1 MIYNRY
7 YIYAL
12 ERIHYKYKT
21 KISKYCTIC
30 IRCNIE
36 SVDVCDRSQNISES
50 KQWRQTRTGIENLTE
65 FLHSCEKEAL
75 NNTKGL
81 VICFCD
87 DLYML
92 SLIFDKYKVI
102 YNKFRRTT
110 TEYVYIKYGQCLI
123 LQGSGTNEE
132 IMQMHEAK
140 INECE
145 RSGVLGL
152 TTAAEI
158 RNRIH
163 AAFLKSRWDNKKIAG
178 LYFEDVEV
186 YQYIMHRMYRGGLC
200 IARTGEY
207 IDVDMY
213 DMDSAHIRQM
223 LYQKF
228 PTSKFEAV
236 KCDSWEDAEQYK
248 SSGYAVIVDA
258 TFSRIKSKIDS
269 MGVESKATT
278 DGITLIDNTRHIIKS
293 DNMSVVLTDVDMDI
307 YDMCYEWGACT
318 INFCMIAKK
327 NPLPAYLRNT
337 VLELYLDKADKKE
350 KKVDYTQEKK
360 RVNMAY
366 GACST
371 KFDCKNIDDGSTV
384 KEAYERHRN
393 RSELSPLWSVWTA
406 AYTRREQIKLICC
419 CVNYSDLLAVYGDTD
434 SVYVH
439 GDDADIAAISDAVY
453 YTNRHIIMDNIHA
466 GLTQKLGTWEK
477 KRAQK
482 LKVIGAKQYS
492 YIDTDGNTVIKSAGI
507 AKEALEGVNYDEYCK
522 GLTVKG
528 ARRHIEEVNDK
539 YRYVLDDVTV
549 GEGVKLDEMNYFIN
563 RMLNKY

>member
-1 MIYNRY
+1 MILNRE

-12 ERIHYKYKT
+12 ERMHYKYKT
-21 KISKYCTIC
+21 KISKYCTAC
-30 IRCNIE
+30 VWCNVERVIGY
-36 SVDVCDRSQNISES
+36 DRKQRINVSQNWWQTQKGVES
-50 KQWRQTRTGIENLTE
+50 LTV
-65 FLHSCEKEAL
+65 FLGDFEKEAL

-92 SLIFDKYKVI
+92 SLIFDKYNVT
-102 YNKFRRTT
+102 YTKFRRTN
-110 TEYVYIKYGQCLI
+110 TEYVYVKYGQCLI
-123 LQGSGTNEE
+123 LQGSGTDEE
-132 IMQMHEAK
+132 IMQLHGSK
-140 INECE
+140 ISECE

-178 LYFEDVEV
+178 LYFDNVDV

-200 IARTGEY
+200 IARIGEY
-207 IDVDMY
+207 SGVDMY
-213 DMDSAHIRQM
+213 DIDSAHIRQM

-236 KCDSWEDAEQYK
+236 KCDSWEEAERYK
-248 SSGYAVIVDA
+248 TSGYAVIIDA
-258 TFSRIKSKIDS
+258 TFKRISSNIDG

-278 DGITLIDNTRHIIKS
+278 DGITLLDNTRHIIKS

-307 YDMCYEWGACT
+307 YNMCYTWERCT

-337 VLELYLDKADKKE
+337 VLELYIDKAEKKE
-350 KKVDYTQEKK
+350 KNLEYISEK
-360 RVNMAY
+360 RRANMAY

-371 KFDCKNIDDGSTV
+371 KFDCKNIDDNLTA
-384 KEAYERHRN
+384 KEAYDRHKS

-406 AYTRREQIKLICC
+406 AYTRRQQITLL
-419 CVNYSDLLAVYGDTD
+419 VNCDELAIYGDTD
-434 SVYVH
+434 SVYVQ
-439 GDDADIAAISDAVY
+439 DDEIGLINSIVYFINRDI
-453 YTNRHIIMDNIHA
+453 TNENIHA
-466 GLTQKLGTWEK
+466 GLPEHLGTWEK
-477 KRAQK
+477 KNAREIRI
-482 LKVIGAKQYS
+482 VGAKQYA
-492 YIDTDGNTVIKSAGI
+492 YIDYNGNTVIKSAGI
-507 AKEALEGVNYDEYCK
+507 AKDSLESVCYDEYYK

-528 ARRHIEEVNDK
+528 ARRHIEEINGE
-539 YRYVLDDVTV
+539 YRYIYDDVTV
-549 GEGVKLDEMNYFIN
+549 GEGVKLDEMNYFVN
-563 RMLNKY
+563 RMLNRY

>member
-1 MIYNRY
+1 MILNRD

-12 ERIHYKYKT
+12 ERMHYKYKT
-21 KISKYCTIC
+21 KISKYCTVYV
-30 IRCNIE
+30 RCNVERVI
-36 SVDVCDRSQNISES
+36 VYDRKQNINISQQWWQTKKGVES
-50 KQWRQTRTGIENLTE
+50 LTV
-65 FLHSCEKEAL
+65 FLGDFEKEAL

-92 SLIFDKYKVI
+92 SLIFDRYNVT
-102 YNKFRRTT
+102 YNKFRRTN

-123 LQGSGTNEE
+123 LQGSGTDEE
-132 IMQMHEAK
+132 IMQLHEAK

-178 LYFEDVEV
+178 LYFDDVEV
-186 YQYIMHRMYRGGLC
+186 YQYIMHRMYRGGYC
-200 IARTGEY
+200 FARVGEY
-207 IDVDMY
+207 VDINMY

-223 LYQKF
+223 LREKF

-236 KCDSWEDAEQYK
+236 KCDSWKDAEQYK
-248 SSGYAVIVDA
+248 SSGYAVIIDV
-258 TFSRIKSKIDS
+258 TFSKIISKIDN

-278 DGITLIDNTRHIIKS
+278 DGVTLRDNTRHIIKS

-307 YDMCYEWGACT
+307 YNVCYTWESCT

-337 VLELYLDKADKKE
+337 VLELYIDKADKKAKNLEYTSE
-350 KKVDYTQEKK
+350 K
-360 RVNMAY
+360 RRANMAY

-371 KFDCKNIDDGSTV
+371 KFDCKNIDDGLTI
-384 KEAYERHRN
+384 KEAYERHKS

-406 AYTRREQIKLICC
+406 AYTRREQVI
-419 CVNYSDLLAVYGDTD
+419 LLCACDKYTDNPAVYGDTD
-434 SVYVH
+434 SVFTQSDYLI
-439 GDDADIAAISDAVY
+439 DDIVYEINRDIVL
-453 YTNRHIIMDNIHA
+453 DNIRA
-466 GLTQKLGTWEK
+466 GLPKKLGTWEK
-477 KRAQK
+477 KCTQK
-482 LKVIGAKQYS
+482 LRIVGAKQYA
-492 YIDTDGNTVIKSAGI
+492 YIDPDGNTVIKSAGI
-507 AKEALEGVNYDEYCK
+507 AKDSLEGVSYDEYYK
-522 GLTVKG
+522 GLIVKG
-528 ARRHIEEVNDK
+528 ARRHIEEVNGE
-539 YRYVLDDVTV
+539 YRYIYDDVTV
-549 GEGVKLDEMNYFIN
+549 GEGIKLDEMNYFIN
-563 RMLNKY
+563 RMLNRY